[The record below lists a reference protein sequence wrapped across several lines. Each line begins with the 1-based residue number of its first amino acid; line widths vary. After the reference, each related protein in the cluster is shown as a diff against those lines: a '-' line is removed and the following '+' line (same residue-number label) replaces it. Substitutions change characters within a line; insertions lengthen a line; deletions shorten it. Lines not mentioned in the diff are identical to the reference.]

1 MRHGS
6 YPTDAHRGGAIL
18 HFADIYEAIADAVPD
33 APAISQGSRIVRW
46 SEYDDGAARLAS
58 AFADHGLGHGSKV
71 GMFMYNSPEY
81 LITQYAAF
89 KERMTPINVNYRYL
103 DDELTY
109 LLDNADCEA
118 VVYHRS
124 LSDRLARIRDR
135 LPQLRWCVVVDD
147 GGAPGGA
154 EVDGSEAFETV
165 LEEHPPAA
173 RRGRAGDDLYML
185 YTGGTT
191 GMPKGV
197 MYEMGPFTENFLGFV
212 AAGMG
217 RAPFT
222 SEAEIAEV
230 VAGLVASGA
239 QPKVIPACPLMHGTG
254 MWLGSLMPQ
263 LSGSEVALLEGR
275 SFDAHELWKVVER
288 RGVNTLV
295 IVGDAFG
302 RPMLQALQDR
312 DAQGAGYDVSSINV
326 YISSGAMFSA
336 EVIDGLLD
344 FTPGA
349 LVVDALGSTEG
360 GMAQKLSV
368 KGAIGPTASFAA
380 MPSTKVVGPDDRE
393 VVPGSGEI
401 GIVAVTGSSIPL
413 GYYKDEAKTAST
425 FRVIDGVRY
434 SLPGDMARVELD
446 GSITL
451 LGRGSNCINTAGEKV
466 YPEEVEEVVK
476 THPAVADCLVFGVDD
491 ERFGQRIIG
500 VFSAISGN
508 EAPSGDEVI
517 AHAKAKLAGYKVPKQ
532 LVVVDVVPRSPNG
545 KADYRAARDLVV
557 G

>member
-1 MRHGS
+1 M
-6 YPTDAHRGGAIL
+6 L
-18 HFADIYEAIADAVPD
+18 HFADIFEAIADAVPD
-33 APAISQGSRIVRW
+33 APAISQGRRVVRW
-46 SEYDDGAARLAS
+46 GAYDDDAARLAG
-58 AFADHGLGHGSKV
+58 ALADHGLGHGSKV
-71 GMFMYNSPEY
+71 GMFLYNSPEY
-81 LITQYAAF
+81 LVTQYAAF

-124 LSDRLARIRDR
+124 FSDRLARIRAR
-135 LPQLRWCVVVDD
+135 LPRLRWYVVVDD
-147 GGAPGGA
+147 GPAPGGA
-154 EVDGSEAFETV
+154 ELDGAEEFSTVVSERA
-165 LEEHPPAA
+165 PAA
-173 RRGRAGDDLYML
+173 RRGRAADDIYML

-212 AAGMG
+212 ATGMG

-222 SEAEIAEV
+222 SEAEVAEV

-239 QPKVIPACPLMHGTG
+239 QPKAIPACPLMHGTG

-263 LSGSEVALLEGR
+263 LSGSEVALLEGH
-275 SFDAHELWKVVER
+275 SFDAHELWQVVER
-288 RGVNTLV
+288 RGVNSLV

-302 RPMLQALQDR
+302 RPMLQALRDR
-312 DAQGAGYDVSSINV
+312 AAEGGGFDVSSVNV
-326 YISSGAMFSA
+326 YISSGAMLSS
-336 EVIDGLLD
+336 EVIDGLLE

-368 KGAIGPTASFAA
+368 KGAIGATASFAA
-380 MPSTKVVGPDDRE
+380 MPSTKVFGPDDRE

-401 GIVAVTGSSIPL
+401 GIVGVTGPSIPL
-413 GYYKDEAKTAST
+413 GYYKDEDKTART
-425 FRVIDGVRY
+425 FRVVDGVRY
-434 SLPGDMARVELD
+434 SFPGDMATVEID

-451 LGRGSNCINTAGEKV
+451 LGRGSNCINSAGEKV
-466 YPEEVEEVVK
+466 FPEEVEEVVK

-491 ERFGQRIIG
+491 ERFGQRIVG
-500 VFSAISGN
+500 VFSAISGS
-508 EAPSGDEVI
+508 AIPSGDDVI
-517 AHAKAKLAGYKVPKQ
+517 AHAKSKLAGYKVPKQ
-532 LVVVDVVPRSPNG
+532 LVVVDAVPRSPNG
-545 KADYRAARDLVV
+545 KADYRAARELLA

>member
-1 MRHGS
+1 M
-6 YPTDAHRGGAIL
+6 
-18 HFADIYEAIADAVPD
+18 
-33 APAISQGSRIVRW
+33 RW

-58 AFADHGLGHGSKV
+58 ALTDHGLGHGSKV

-103 DDELTY
+103 EDELTY

-154 EVDGSEAFETV
+154 EVDGAEAFETV
-165 LEEHPPAA
+165 LAEHPPAA

-217 RAPFT
+217 RAPFM

-230 VAGLVASGA
+230 VAGLVVVRRATEGH
-239 QPKVIPACPLMHGTG
+239 PGVPADARNRD
-254 MWLGSLMPQ
+254 
-263 LSGSEVALLEGR
+263 VAGFPDAPTVRERGR
-275 SFDAHELWKVVER
+275 AARGPFVR
-288 RGVNTLV
+288 RPRAVAGRRAARRQHPGDRRRRLRPPHAPGV
-295 IVGDAFG
+295 AG
-302 RPMLQALQDR
+302 RA
-312 DAQGAGYDVSSINV
+312 AQGTGYDVSSVNV
-326 YISSGAMFSA
+326 YISSGTMFST

-360 GMAQKLSV
+360 AMAQKLSV
-368 KGAIGPTASFAA
+368 KGALGTTASFAA
-380 MPSTKVVGPDDRE
+380 MPSTKVFGPDDRE

-413 GYYKDEAKTAST
+413 GYYKDEAKTEST

-434 SLPGDMARVELD
+434 GLPGDMARVELD

-545 KADYRAARDLVV
+545 KADYGAARDLVV

>member
-1 MRHGS
+1 MGPSALWNCCRDRRPGSPVVAPLRRERPEEVIAHPQAAVAVLLGLLAEVAQQLDIEPGAELRHAQADPGLMRHGS

-46 SEYDDGAARLAS
+46 SEYDDGAARLA
-58 AFADHGLGHGSKV
+58 AALADHGLGHGSKV

-135 LPQLRWCVVVDD
+135 LPQLRWYVVVDD
-147 GGAPGGA
+147 GAAPGGA
-154 EVDGSEAFETV
+154 EVDGAEAFDDGRSRSIRRRLAV
-165 LEEHPPAA
+165 AA
-173 RRGRAGDDLYML
+173 PRDDLYML

-222 SEAEIAEV
+222 SEAEMAEV

-275 SFDAHELWKVVER
+275 SFDAHELWQVVER
-288 RGVNTLV
+288 RGVNSLV

-302 RPMLQALQDR
+302 RPMLQALRDR
-312 DAQGAGYDVSSINV
+312 DARRCRLRRQLGQRLH
-326 YISSGAMFSA
+326 
-336 EVIDGLLD
+336 LLRR
-344 FTPGA
+344 
-349 LVVDALGSTEG
+349 DALDVRSSTG
-360 GMAQKLSV
+360 CSSSRRAHWW
-368 KGAIGPTASFAA
+368 
-380 MPSTKVVGPDDRE
+380 STRW
-393 VVPGSGEI
+393 
-401 GIVAVTGSSIPL
+401 
-413 GYYKDEAKTAST
+413 
-425 FRVIDGVRY
+425 
-434 SLPGDMARVELD
+434 
-446 GSITL
+446 
-451 LGRGSNCINTAGEKV
+451 GRPKAGW
-466 YPEEVEEVVK
+466 
-476 THPAVADCLVFGVDD
+476 
-491 ERFGQRIIG
+491 
-500 VFSAISGN
+500 
-508 EAPSGDEVI
+508 
-517 AHAKAKLAGYKVPKQ
+517 
-532 LVVVDVVPRSPNG
+532 PRSC
-545 KADYRAARDLVV
+545 R
-557 G
+557 